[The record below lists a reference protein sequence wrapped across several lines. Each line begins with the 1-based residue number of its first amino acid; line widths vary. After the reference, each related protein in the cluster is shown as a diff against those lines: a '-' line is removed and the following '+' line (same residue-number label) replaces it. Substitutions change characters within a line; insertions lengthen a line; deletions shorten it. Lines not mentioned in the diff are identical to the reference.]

1 MRKLALIAATAA
13 AAAVVAI
20 PAASGH
26 ATKTV
31 VAVKLKE
38 FKVLPSTKSV
48 RAGTVAFAIK
58 NAGKLEHE
66 FVVVKTN
73 LPPGKLPVK
82 NNRVT
87 LKPLRKVGPFN
98 PGKGGTLTVP
108 LKAGRYVLF
117 CNVTGHYGFGQ
128 YVGFVVK

>member
-1 MRKLALIAATAA
+1 MRKLALLTALAATAA
-13 AAAVVAI
+13 VLAI
-20 PAASGH
+20 PVAFGH

-38 FKVLPSTKSV
+38 FKVLPSTKV
-48 RAGTVAFAIK
+48 AKAGAVAFAIK
-58 NAGKLEHE
+58 NTGKLAHE
-66 FVVVKTN
+66 FVVVKTS

-82 NNRVT
+82 NSRVT

-98 PGKGGTLTVP
+98 PGTGGSLTVP
-108 LKAGRYVLF
+108 LKPGRYVLF
-117 CNVTGHYGFGQ
+117 CNVAGHYSAGQ